1 MNELMR
7 AKLDGSRRR
16 RRSKKVVVFDVRC
29 PPPDFVLGSHT
40 ASRSVLVGCWTVDVS
55 TDSDV
60 DGFQGRKL
68 TWVWHA
74 PGKLQLPSFTQHN
87 RPGACSA
94 HSRAHKTTTVCMMF
108 GYISDILYS
117 DTIQVSGRRRTQL

>member
-1 MNELMR
+1 MGEIGR
-7 AKLDGSRRR
+7 KKKKKK
-16 RRSKKVVVFDVRC
+16 RSKKVVVFDVRC

-60 DGFQGRKL
+60 DGFQGGKL

-74 PGKLQLPSFTQHN
+74 PGKLQHFLPLPNKTDRARARHTL
-87 RPGACSA
+87 
-94 HSRAHKTTTVCMMF
+94 SRAHKTTTTR
-108 GYISDILYS
+108 S
-117 DTIQVSGRRRTQL
+117 